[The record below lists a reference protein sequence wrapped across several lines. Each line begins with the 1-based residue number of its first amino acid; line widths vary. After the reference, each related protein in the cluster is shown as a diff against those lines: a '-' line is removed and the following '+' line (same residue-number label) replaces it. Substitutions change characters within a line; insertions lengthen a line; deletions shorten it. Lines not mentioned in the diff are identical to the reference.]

1 MGSERQRASGPI
13 AQRILVAEDDEDTR
27 NVVVTALVEEG
38 YDVIA
43 VEDGRQLVEC
53 LEIIA
58 RDALRSPDL
67 IAMDI
72 HMPGPSGLELL
83 DGLRS
88 AGWVTPV
95 VIMSSTVSREVRA
108 RVERAGAAAVIEK
121 PFDLFELRAA
131 ISSAE
136 SKAT

>member
-1 MGSERQRASGPI
+1 MDPRRRTSSEAI
-13 AQRILVAEDDEDTR
+13 APRILVAEDDEDTR
-27 NVVVTALVEEG
+27 NVVVTALIEEG

-43 VEDGRQLVEC
+43 VEDGLQLVEC

-58 RDALRSPDL
+58 RDSLRSPDL

-83 DGLRS
+83 DELRS

-95 VIMSSTVSREVRA
+95 VIMSSTVSHEVRA

-121 PFDLFELRAA
+121 PFDLFALRAA

-136 SKAT
+136 RNAT